1 MINDK
6 LCLLICLAD
15 NCWNDSAEVPSCTG
29 ELYQP
34 VLRADVDTWRE
45 ICDAAIENG
54 FDSILLDIANGIK
67 FKTHPEIAVDGAW
80 TPEFMNSEVKRYKE
94 KGLKIY
100 PRLNF
105 SAGHDAW
112 LEEYSRMVSTGKYY
126 EVARDLIHEVCDIF
140 DTPEIFSLV
149 LDEENGLNQGRLR
162 YACYRQF
169 DLIWHD
175 VNYLCDCVREKG
187 VRPCMGADYYWS
199 YPEEFLANVPKDV
212 LICPWY
218 YLNLYFDE
226 AHPRPTH
233 PWSVNRLECF
243 EVLTKAGYD
252 IMLQPSAN
260 ENNYN
265 VEHTI
270 RFAREKL
277 DENKINGVLMCG
289 SWAAPMEGSK
299 YYYLDAIYQA
309 RYSIDKMMGGK

>member
-34 VLRADVDTWRE
+34 VLRADADTWCE
-45 ICDAAIENG
+45 ICDTALENG
-54 FDSILLDIANGIK
+54 FTGILLDIANGIK
-67 FKTHPEIAVDGAW
+67 FKTHPEIAVEGAW
-80 TPEFMNSEVKRYKE
+80 TPEFMTEEVRRYKE
-94 KGLKIY
+94 KGLTIY

-112 LEEYSRMVSTGKYY
+112 LEEYSRMVSSQKYY

-140 DTPEIFSLV
+140 DTPEFFSLV

-162 YACYRQF
+162 YACYRQA

-175 VNYLCDCVREKG
+175 VNYLCDCIREKG

-199 YPEEFLANVPKDV
+199 YPEEFLANVPNDV
-212 LICPWY
+212 LVCPWY
-218 YLNLYFDE
+218 YLNLYFDD

-270 RFAREKL
+270 RFARENL
-277 DENKINGVLMCG
+277 NENKIHGMLMCG
-289 SWAAPMEGSK
+289 SWAAPMESSK

-309 RYSIDKMMGGK
+309 RYSIDKMNGGK

>member
-29 ELYQP
+29 DLYQP

-45 ICDAAIENG
+45 ICDTAIENG

-67 FKTHPEIAVDGAW
+67 FNTHPEIAVEGAW
-80 TPEFMNSEVKRYKE
+80 TPEFMNEEVKRYKE
-94 KGLKIY
+94 KGLTIY

-112 LEEYSRMVSTGKYY
+112 LGVYSRMVSTPKYY
-126 EVARDLIHEVCDIF
+126 KVARDLIHEVCDIF

-149 LDEENGLNQGRLR
+149 LDEENGLNQGRLQ
-162 YACYRQF
+162 YVCYRQGE
-169 DLIWHD
+169 LIWHD

-187 VRPCMGADYYWS
+187 VRPCIGADYYWS
-199 YPEEFLANVPKDV
+199 YPEEFLENVPKDV
-212 LICPWY
+212 LVCPWY

-226 AHPRPTH
+226 SHPRPTH

-265 VEHTI
+265 VEQTI

-277 DENKINGVLMCG
+277 DENKISGILMCG
-289 SWAAPMEGSK
+289 SWAAPMRESK

-309 RYSIDKMMGGK
+309 RFSIDKMNGGK

>member
-1 MINDK
+1 MITDRT
-6 LCLLICLAD
+6 CLLMCLAG
-15 NCWNDSAEVPSCTG
+15 NCWNDSATTPSCTG
-29 ELYQP
+29 
-34 VLRADVDTWRE
+34 DVYHTSLLATVEDFRE
-45 ICDAAIENG
+45 ICDKAIECG
-54 FDSILLDIANGIK
+54 FDSLLLDIANGIK
-67 FKTHPEIAVDGAW
+67 FKSHPEIAVEGAW
-80 TPEFMNSEVKRYKE
+80 TPEFMTEEIRRYKE
-94 KGLKIY
+94 KGFSIL

-112 LEEYSRMVSTGKYY
+112 LEEYSKMVSTPKYY

-149 LDEENGLNQGRLR
+149 LDEENGLNQGRLQ
-162 YACYRQF
+162 YACYRQY

-175 VNYLCDCVREKG
+175 VNFLCDCIREKG

-199 YPEEFLANVPKDV
+199 YPEEFLANVPRDV
-212 LICPWY
+212 LVCPWY
-218 YLNLYFDE
+218 YLNLYFD
-226 AHPRPTH
+226 AAKPKPTH

-243 EVLTKAGYD
+243 EVLTNAGFD

-265 VEHTI
+265 AEHTI

-289 SWAAPMEGSK
+289 SWAPPNEESK
-299 YYYLDAIYQA
+299 YYYLDAIYQWK
-309 RYSIDKMMGGK
+309 YSWEKMKEGN